1 MQIKE
6 KMRQKAAAEALK
18 KANAMTSSINSS
30 SATDAYKQHS
40 SNSTRE
46 TPQKKASAHPK
57 ALSPMDTYE
66 ISDRE
71 DSDSDYSD
79 EDKTPSPKKRI
90 PRWARSVNLGPAL
103 QRQFLDP
110 NRLDPEQIFHDIQ
123 TCNLEDIFDQKRAR
137 YSKRTS
143 SGNWTNDK
151 VTAMEK
157 LVYKR
162 QMGFTKS

>member
-1 MQIKE
+1 MSATKKAHTMKTQVKSELPPQKTKVQNTEDKMIKMQIKE

-79 EDKTPSPKKRI
+79 EDKTPSPKKRVRI
-90 PRWARSVNLGPAL
+90 TSASLFFRFEAL
-103 QRQFLDP
+103 
-110 NRLDPEQIFHDIQ
+110 
-123 TCNLEDIFDQKRAR
+123 
-137 YSKRTS
+137 
-143 SGNWTNDK
+143 
-151 VTAMEK
+151 
-157 LVYKR
+157 
-162 QMGFTKS
+162 